1 MFQSV
6 GLFIMEDSSEKKKV
20 LPHSINSLL
29 SSKIPD
35 SDSDSKGPSVSTFH
49 LFGEPLVCLVLNGEE
64 RLCLAQI
71 SARLLRNYTYNE
83 IHNRRVALGI
93 TCVQCSPRQLE
104 LLRRVGAMPLSSRRC
119 GTITK
124 REAQRLVE
132 SFLQH
137 HPTPPPR
144 LPENFAFEV
153 VHHCGWGCTGFFV
166 PARYNSSRAKCV
178 QCTFCHVRSTNSI
191 A

>member
-1 MFQSV
+1 MAIKLI
-6 GLFIMEDSSEKKKV
+6 GPMKESSGKEKV
-20 LPHSINSLL
+20 LPHSIHALL
-29 SSKIPD
+29 QP
-35 SDSDSKGPSVSTFH
+35 KGIEEPTLSIFH
-49 LFGEPLVCLVLNGEE
+49 LFGEPLVCLLLNGEE

-71 SARLLRNYTYNE
+71 SSRLLRGYSYNE

-137 HPTPPPR
+137 LPSPPR
-144 LPENFAFEV
+144 LPENFVFEV
-153 VHHCGWGCTGFFV
+153 EHHCGWGCSGLFV
-166 PARYNSSRAKCV
+166 PTRYNSSRAKCV
-178 QCTFCHVRSTNSI
+178 QCAFCHVSWLLSNEL
-191 A
+191 

>member
-1 MFQSV
+1 MRSNNNDMKESQM
-6 GLFIMEDSSEKKKV
+6 GNKII
-20 LPHSINSLL
+20 PHSINALL
-29 SSKIPD
+29 SPD
-35 SDSDSKGPSVSTFH
+35 VDATEPSLSTFH
-49 LFGEPLVCLVLNGEE
+49 LFGEPLVCLTLNGEE

-71 SARLLRNYTYNE
+71 STRLLRDYTYNE

-137 HPTPPPR
+137 HLPTAPPR
-144 LPENFAFEV
+144 LPDNFAFEV
-153 VHHCGWGCTGFFV
+153 VHHCGWGCAGFFV

-178 QCTFCHVRSTNSI
+178 QCSFCHVSFFKVMT
-191 A
+191 